1 MSQVQLV
8 INWRRRVPSGI
19 FKIIANEMLKEE
31 INTDNKIYV
40 SYCFSP
46 SMLLRLISSVKIT
59 NNIPAMISRLN

>member
-31 INTDNKIYV
+31 INTDNTRFMFLIV
-40 SYCFSP
+40 SLHPCF
-46 SMLLRLISSVKIT
+46 
-59 NNIPAMISRLN
+59 